1 MMVKLREHEIKFLK
15 ENFENA
21 DALIQSEKVNDIL
34 EPLDELIV
42 YRGFDEDYDLNEW
55 GQKAQKIY
63 DDIFYN
69 NEE

>member
-1 MMVKLREHEIKFLK
+1 MVKLREHEIKFLK

-42 YRGFDEDYDLNEW
+42 HRGFDEDYDLNEL

>member
-34 EPLDELIV
+34 DPLDELIV

>member
-1 MMVKLREHEIKFLK
+1 MREHEIKFLK

-34 EPLDELIV
+34 DPLDELIV

>member
-1 MMVKLREHEIKFLK
+1 MVKLREHEIKFLK

>member
-15 ENFENA
+15 ENFKNA

-34 EPLDELIV
+34 DPLDELIV
-42 YRGFDEDYDLNEW
+42 YQGFDEDYDLNEW

>member
-42 YRGFDEDYDLNEW
+42 YRGFDEDYDLNEL

>member
-34 EPLDELIV
+34 EPVD
-42 YRGFDEDYDLNEW
+42 
-55 GQKAQKIY
+55 
-63 DDIFYN
+63 
-69 NEE
+69 

>member
-34 EPLDELIV
+34 DPLDELIV
-42 YRGFDEDYDLNEW
+42 HRGFDEDYDLNVW

>member
-1 MMVKLREHEIKFLK
+1 MVKLREHEIKFLK

-42 YRGFDEDYDLNEW
+42 YRGFDEDYDLNEL

>member
-1 MMVKLREHEIKFLK
+1 MVKLREHEIKFLK

-21 DALIQSEKVNDIL
+21 DALIVH
-34 EPLDELIV
+34 
-42 YRGFDEDYDLNEW
+42 RGFDEDYDLNVW